1 MHTNVFASTRF
12 RSLVVNSFTSFN
24 LVIGLL
30 SLIAATT
37 GAIWLSAWGLLCCV
51 LLDMCDGS
59 LARRWDVSSD
69 FGAQLDSLADMTSF
83 IVAGA
88 TLLYYWVQPT
98 TPLWLIVL
106 ASAIYTLSGAFRLAR
121 FNSTSTQ
128 PDYFQGMPTTF
139 VAAAVA
145 ANYLVAPAL
154 NSYWVL
160 AVVVILA
167 ILMVSLFPYPKV
179 GPATIRRLPPVLLL
193 ALVVGAVVNI
203 SWTVWVVTVAYV
215 VLGPSIWLRR
225 RLQPATDVIDAI

>member
-1 MHTNVFASTRF
+1 MPTNVLESPRF

-24 LVIGLL
+24 LVLGLL
-30 SLIAATT
+30 SLIAAT
-37 GAIWLSAWGLLCCV
+37 ADLIRFAAWGLLCCV
-51 LLDMCDGS
+51 MLDMCDGA

-69 FGAQLDSLADMTSF
+69 FGAQFDSLADMTSF

-106 ASAIYTLSGAFRLAR
+106 ASAMYTLSGAFRLAR
-121 FNSTSTQ
+121 FNCTSAQ
-128 PDYFQGMPTTF
+128 PGYFQGMPTTF

-154 NSYWVL
+154 NSYWVVAVMALL
-160 AVVVILA
+160 AV
-167 ILMVSLFPYPKV
+167 LMVSLFPYPKV

-203 SWTVWVVTVAYV
+203 SWTVWIVTVAYV
-215 VLGPSIWLRR
+215 ALGPSIWLRR
-225 RLQPATDVIDAI
+225 KLQPATDALDSV